1 MVCSKC
7 GESGH
12 NKTTCERRQSLR
24 GKTMVKKTLTTGEK
38 KRAKA
43 SFEALDVVTIPVAEG
58 KLAKIKR
65 TREEQYEIA
74 NKCVESL
81 TTTLDDGTVGKNCS
95 VKAEEKT
102 GKRVIMEA
110 IHLITIVNHGC
121 GVLPSKTPPRS
132 VYVTALNRKDTKDQF
147 REQQEEF
154 GILSIVATCAG
165 ELIGEI
171 IKLLRDPSHDGVI
184 YIHLDECDYGTGCD
198 QSLSKLWNAEE
209 LNLPKNKN
217 RIKYVTYSAT
227 PEELEYSRTGKSLL
241 WDTHTFTP
249 NKDYIGAQWYLDN
262 NLVFKPEVFFD
273 GVSDFSKQGIE
284 LINKVNENCSPIKE
298 ESQRM
303 RNLIVVRDTGK
314 GHLNLIRQAQDK
326 LEEKY
331 SCEIHIFD
339 QNNGFDW
346 GLKES
351 WAELGRTE
359 KLNEDLMH
367 VGYNFKATVI
377 FISQICTRSTELCPL
392 GHRKIAIW
400 HDARLL
406 DDKKA
411 YNTISQ
417 AIGRVKHYTQP
428 GKQPNPIKLY
438 CDIKVLKKTVGL
450 LDNEGIKMS
459 ARIQTNTEKQTTVEF
474 TGEYEDGYGN
484 ASSVP
489 DTEWQNG
496 DPNSDLLNIQGEW
509 RSWPCGKYG
518 KKNLQPQMWNS
529 SNHGGCGGN
538 AGKQGV
544 IQYENSDS
552 DRWMYRRALYKT
564 SSKKDELVTTF
575 ETKKT
580 SMYA

>member
-1 MVCSKC
+1 MGCSVC
-7 GESGH
+7 GEAGH
-12 NKTTCERRQSLR
+12 NKRTCSSPVA
-24 GKTMVKKTLTTGEK
+24 VKKASPEA
-38 KRAKA
+38 KRGKA
-43 SFEALDVVTIPVAEG
+43 SFEGIVSVTNHEAEE
-58 KLAKIKR
+58 KLAVIKA
-65 TREEQYEIA
+65 TRWEQYEIA
-74 NKCVESL
+74 NKCVVSL
-81 TTTLDDGTVGKNCS
+81 CYDDGGGIVGKNCS

-110 IHLITIVNHGC
+110 IHLITIINHGFPI
-121 GVLPSKTPPRS
+121 LTSKSPPRS

-147 REQQEEF
+147 REQRDDF

-198 QSLSKLWNAEE
+198 QSLSKLWFADE
-209 LNLPKNKN
+209 LNLPINKN

-227 PEELEYSRTGKSLL
+227 PEELEYSKTGKSGL
-241 WDTHTFTP
+241 WDIHTFTP
-249 NKDYIGAQWYLDN
+249 SQDYIGAQWYLDN
-262 NLVFKPEVFFD
+262 DLVFNPKVFFD
-273 GVSDFSKQGIE
+273 GVSDFSKQGIK
-284 LINKVNENCSPIKE
+284 LIKGVNDNCASIRDI
-298 ESQRM
+298 SQRM
-303 RNLIVVRDTGK
+303 RNVIVVRDTGK
-314 GHLNLIRQAQDK
+314 GHLNLIRQAREK

-346 GLKES
+346 GEEFA
-351 WAELGRTE
+351 WAELGRKE
-359 KLNEDLMH
+359 KFDENLMIT
-367 VGYNFKATVI
+367 GYNFKAIVI
-377 FISQICTRSTELCPL
+377 FISQICTRSTELCTL

-400 HDARLL
+400 HDTRML
-406 DDKKA
+406 DDKNA

-428 GKQPNPIKLY
+428 GKQPNRIKLY
-438 CDIKVLKKTVGL
+438 CDIKVLKRTIGL
-450 LDNEGIKMS
+450 LEDNEGIKMS
-459 ARIQTNTEKQTTVEF
+459 ARIQTEKQTSVEF
-474 TGEYEDGYGN
+474 TGGYQDGYGD

-496 DPNSDLLNIQGEW
+496 DPRSDLLSIPGRW
-509 RSWPCGKYG
+509 RPYPCGKYG
-518 KKNLQPQMWNS
+518 KRKLPPQIWNS

-538 AGKQGV
+538 GMAQGV
-544 IQYENSDS
+544 LQYKDADSDS
-552 DRWMYRRALYKT
+552 WMYRIALYKK
-564 SSKKDELVTTF
+564 SYKKDELLTTF